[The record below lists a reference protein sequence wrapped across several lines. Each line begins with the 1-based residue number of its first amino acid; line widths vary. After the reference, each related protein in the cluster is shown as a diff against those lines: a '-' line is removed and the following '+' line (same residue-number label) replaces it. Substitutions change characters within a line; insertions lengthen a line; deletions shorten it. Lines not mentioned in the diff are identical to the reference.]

1 MDKLSRIDFEKITFL
16 VTGAAGF
23 IGSNISIDLINR
35 GAYVIGIDNLSFGNK
50 ELLVDILNH
59 ERFTFYQ
66 IDILDYN
73 EISNLMQGVDYVL
86 HQAALGSVPRSFEF
100 PMDYYKN
107 NVIGSMNVMEAARLN
122 NVKRV
127 VYASSSS
134 VYGDSKTLPKVEY
147 DVGNVISPYAHTKKL
162 VEDFANSY
170 SRLFNYPI
178 TGLRY
183 FNVYGPRQDHSRQ
196 YPAVIASFIS
206 KILTNQPID
215 LHGDGTQT
223 RDFTFVD
230 DVVSANLLACF
241 DNETNHKVFNV
252 AVGQENPLNG
262 IINIITEITKTNL
275 HINSLP
281 NRFGDISR
289 SLANIT
295 LIRNQLGF
303 EPQFDIR
310 QGIDRTISY
319 YQTKLRK

>member
-1 MDKLSRIDFEKITFL
+1 MTNLKKIDFKKFTFL

-23 IGSNISIDLINR
+23 IGSNLSIDMISR
-35 GAYVIGIDNLSFGNK
+35 GAHVIGIDNLSFGSK
-50 ELLVDILNH
+50 DLLVDILNH
-59 ERFTFYQ
+59 DRFSFYE
-66 IDILDYN
+66 IDILDFN
-73 EISNLMQGVDYVL
+73 ELSKLMLGVDYVL

-107 NVIGSMNVMEAARLN
+107 NVLGSMNVIEAARLN

-134 VYGDSKTLPKVEY
+134 VYGDSETLPKVE
-147 DVGNVISPYAHTKKL
+147 DEVGNVISPYAHTKKL
-162 VEDFANSY
+162 VEDFAKSY

-183 FNVYGPRQDHSRQ
+183 FNVYGPRQDFSRQ

-206 KILTNQPID
+206 NILTNQPID

-230 DVVSANLLACF
+230 DVVRANLLACF
-241 DNETNHKVFNV
+241 DSETDHKVFNV
-252 AVGQENPLNG
+252 AFGQENSLNEV
-262 IINIITEITKTNL
+262 INIITQMTKTNVM
-275 HINSLP
+275 INQLT
-281 NRFGDISR
+281 NRSGDIPR
-289 SLANIT
+289 SLANNT
-295 LIRNQLGF
+295 LIRNQLAF

-310 QGIDRTISY
+310 QGINKTISY
-319 YQTKLRK
+319 YQTKLKY

>member
-1 MDKLSRIDFEKITFL
+1 MTNLKKIDFKKFTFL

-23 IGSNISIDLINR
+23 IGSNLSINLISR
-35 GAYVIGIDNLSFGNK
+35 GAHVIGIDNLSFGSK
-50 ELLVDILNH
+50 DLLVDILNH
-59 ERFTFYQ
+59 DRFSFYE
-66 IDILDYN
+66 IDILDFN
-73 EISNLMQGVDYVL
+73 ELSKLMQGVDYVL

-107 NVIGSMNVMEAARLN
+107 NVLGSMNVIEAARLN

-134 VYGDSKTLPKVEY
+134 VYGDSETLPKVE
-147 DVGNVISPYAHTKKL
+147 DEVGNVISPYAHTKKL

-170 SRLFNYPI
+170 SRLFDYPI

-183 FNVYGPRQDHSRQ
+183 FNVYGPRQDFSRQ

-230 DVVSANLLACF
+230 DVVRANLFACF
-241 DNETNHKVFNV
+241 DNETEHKVFNV
-252 AVGQENPLNG
+252 AVGKENSLNEV
-262 IINIITEITKTNL
+262 INIITQMTKTNVM
-275 HINSLP
+275 INQLT
-281 NRFGDISR
+281 NRSGDIPR
-289 SLANIT
+289 SLANISV
-295 LIRNQLGF
+295 IRALLGF
-303 EPQFDIR
+303 EPEYDLR
-310 QGIDRTISY
+310 KGIKETISY
-319 YQTKLRK
+319 YQTKLKI